1 MGKSE
6 ITEMR
11 FQCCAVIS
19 LIVASCC
26 AASQIPQIRCP
37 ASCLQEM
44 QGICGGQKGDLG
56 SCSTCLVEN
65 EPHLGGKPSNCPID
79 PAGAKACFEEFCNN
93 TLVTPV
99 IMQKPPPVCK
109 ECAVPDAAIC
119 MTLTDPHQCEI
130 LALQC
135 PCACICCQQGQVP
148 PTWCHQTG
156 ASSHNTGASSR
167 NTGASSRNTGAS
179 SRNTGA
185 SSRNTGASSRNTG
198 ASSPFSFAV
207 NLTSDPSNSWL
218 SYAFFDSGGKVI
230 TQMNATVTVPAA
242 PKRPNGDS
250 DPSFW
255 YGLQTDA
262 GDGALVQPILAWN
275 QRDSGFGVF
284 HEVFDWSEG
293 RDHQSPDH
301 FAVQPGDVLTQS
313 VTYKTSD
320 NSYDM
325 LIFSKELQKS
335 VLWNYKLSALQK
347 AQETTAYIVVE
358 HQPSNCNEYPASG
371 GITFSDIYIEVE
383 GKPVEN
389 PTFVAKQQKTACN
402 SKAVIVDAKTVDLKW
417 TV

>member
-1 MGKSE
+1 
-6 ITEMR
+6 MR
-11 FQCCAVIS
+11 FQCCVVIS

-26 AASQIPQIRCP
+26 AAP
-37 ASCLQEM
+37 
-44 QGICGGQKGDLG
+44 
-56 SCSTCLVEN
+56 VE
-65 EPHLGGKPSNCPID
+65 L
-79 PAGAKACFEEFCNN
+79 
-93 TLVTPV
+93 
-99 IMQKPPPVCK
+99 KPPPVCK

-119 MTLTDPHQCEI
+119 KTLTDPHQCEI
-130 LALQC
+130 LAPQC

-148 PTWCHQTG
+148 PTWCHQTEE
-156 ASSHNTGASSR
+156 
-167 NTGASSRNTGAS
+167 
-179 SRNTGA
+179 
-185 SSRNTGASSRNTG
+185 

-207 NLTSDPSNSWL
+207 NVTSDPSDSWL

-230 TQMNATVTVPAA
+230 TQMNATVTVPTNPERA
-242 PKRPNGDS
+242 NGA

-255 YGLQTDA
+255 YGLQTNA

-275 QRDSGFGVF
+275 QRDTGFGVF

-293 RDHQSPDH
+293 RDHQSPEH
-301 FAVQPGDVLTQS
+301 FAVKPGDVLTQS

-325 LIFSKELQKS
+325 LIFSKDLQKS
-335 VLWNYKLSALQK
+335 VVWNYKLNARQK

-358 HQPSNCNEYPASG
+358 HQPSNCKEYPASG

-383 GKPVEN
+383 GHPVEN